1 MVSCYCSTSFDFILN
16 TASCSTPIDEDSLK
30 DKISLELA
38 LSDPSRVSIVSA
50 SCDGTNTVARVR
62 IGPSAGGRRLRHD
75 EGDHTF
81 LSAFYY
87 FVDMASGLDSVTNDD
102 NDRTLMSM
110 STDGTDTDC
119 FSFSVGNMELI
130 PGESDVKTYRFDA
143 KLTLEE
149 EMIMAATEG
158 CYSHHLEERQQMVTI
173 EDHLN

>member
-1 MVSCYCSTSFDFILN
+1 M
-16 TASCSTPIDEDSLK
+16 
-30 DKISLELA
+30 
-38 LSDPSRVSIVSA
+38 
-50 SCDGTNTVARVR
+50 
-62 IGPSAGGRRLRHD
+62 
-75 EGDHTF
+75 
-81 LSAFYY
+81 SAFYY

-143 KLTLEE
+143 KPTLEE
-149 EMIMAATEG
+149 EMIMTSAEG
-158 CYSHHLEERQQMVTI
+158 CYSHHLEEQQQMVMI